1 MTKKKYSVYILGTLQ
16 LGIGFGIVT
25 LLSRWVTGNTILSS
39 PEALIKYGIL
49 GGLGYSLMG
58 AFAFILFGFIAT
70 YIRKRYP
77 MHQTIGDLLKEKTN
91 PVGYW
96 YTILL
101 LLFTGMDSMFV
112 QATGAAIL
120 FSLIF
125 PVPLYISL
133 FFFFSFCFII
143 AGLGGMQRIHQF
155 AGISITFIFS
165 AVILIPVYFYI
176 QNGVYPVYEGVQL
189 YHPYLLFWK
198 NIDTFYFVI
207 TGIII
212 GFGQVLID
220 RATWQRVYMLKQ
232 SRIRTIFTLTG
243 LIWATIP
250 LSLSSLLL
258 VVVYSGSFH
267 DVKILLFQLVYNI
280 NSTLLIAIF
289 LLFCFSAISSTLN
302 AELHA
307 TTVFTVK
314 NAISELIPLSDQNKW
329 HLSYW
334 ITGMQCLFLYLVV
347 IIISPTFIELLF
359 FFGSIYAALISPIL
373 WMIFSRDRLSSFVPS
388 TSAIA
393 IFLSILSSSS
403 TGHLGAIWVSFI
415 TSTSLCACFMLFRFL
430 SIFREEKRKRLL

>member
-1 MTKKKYSVYILGTLQ
+1 MTKKNYSEYILGTLQ

-25 LLSRWVTGNTILSS
+25 LLSRWITGNTILSS

-58 AFAFILFGFIAT
+58 AFAFMLFGFIAT

-77 MHQTIGDLLKEKTN
+77 MHQTLGDLLKEKTN
-91 PVGYW
+91 PLGYW

-101 LLFTGMDSMFV
+101 LLITGMNSMFV

-125 PVPLYISL
+125 PVPIYISL
-133 FFFFSFCFII
+133 FFFFLFCFII
-143 AGLGGMQRIHQF
+143 SGLGGIQRIHQF
-155 AGISITFIFS
+155 AGISITFIF
-165 AVILIPVYFYI
+165 AATILIPVYFYI

-198 NIDTFYFVI
+198 NIDTFYFII

-232 SRIRTIFTLTG
+232 SRIRTIFILTG
-243 LIWATIP
+243 FIWATIP

-267 DVKILLFQLVYNI
+267 DVKILLFQLIYKI
-280 NSTLLIAIF
+280 HSSFLIAVF

-307 TTVFTVK
+307 STVFTVK
-314 NAISELIPLSDQNKW
+314 NAISEMIPLNNQQKW

-334 ITGMQCLFLYLVV
+334 ITGIQCLFLYLVV
-347 IIISPTFIELLF
+347 IILSPTFIELLF

-373 WMIFSRDRLSSFVPS
+373 WLILSRDRLSSFVPL
-388 TSAIA
+388 TSVIA
-393 IFLSILSSSS
+393 ILLSILTSSSV
-403 TGHLGAIWVSFI
+403 GHLGAIWVSFI
-415 TSTSLCACFMLFRFL
+415 TSTFLCGCFMLFRLL
-430 SIFREEKRKRLL
+430 STFRVEKQRGLF